1 MNRKIVLG
9 ICILLV
15 LLCAIGTAT
24 AKTWYVDDSG
34 GADFTNGDTSIV
46 KAGIY
51 TENVILNKKLT
62 LLGEGIP
69 TIDAQGSGSVIII

>member
-34 GADFTNGDTSIV
+34 GADFTKIQDAVNAAAD
-46 KAGIY
+46 
-51 TENVILNKKLT
+51 
-62 LLGEGIP
+62 GECN
-69 TIDAQGSGSVIII
+69 TK